1 MAQTTSPKWG
11 PIKKKLGEFN
21 HAELLDLIKDLY
33 DYSADN
39 KAFLTARFAEGGETA
54 ALEEYRQRIITQFFP
69 KRRAM
74 FPKPD
79 LREARRAIREYRKA
93 TSDLA
98 GTLDLMLTY
107 VEAGTRFTNE
117 YGDLWEAFYVS
128 METMLEEFSKLIQ
141 TPAAAGL
148 YGEFRDRLLKLEAES
163 RDTGWGYHD
172 SISFEVNA
180 LEKALAP
187 PPRS

>member
-1 MAQTTSPKWG
+1 MPQQTAPRWG

-21 HAELLDLIKDLY
+21 HAGLLALIKDLY

-39 KAFLTARFAEGGETA
+39 KAFLAARFAEESDNA

-69 KRRAM
+69 NPRAM

-79 LREARRAIREYRKA
+79 LKEARRAIREYRKA
-93 TSDLA
+93 TSDIT

-128 METMLEEFSKLIQ
+128 MESVLEEFSKLIQ

-148 YGEFRDRLLKLEAES
+148 YGEFRDRLLKLEAET
-163 RDTGWGYHD
+163 RDIGWGYHD
-172 SISFEVNA
+172 SISYEVKA

-187 PPRS
+187 PPR

>member
-1 MAQTTSPKWG
+1 MPQKTAPKWA
-11 PIKKKLGEFN
+11 PIKKRLGEFSDVG
-21 HAELLDLIKDLY
+21 LLALIKDLY

-39 KAFLTARFAEGGETA
+39 KAFLAARFAKGGEAA

-79 LREARRAIREYRKA
+79 LQEARRAIREYRKA
-93 TSDLA
+93 TSDIT

-117 YGDLWEAFYVS
+117 YGDLWEAFYIS

-163 RDTGWGYHD
+163 RDIGWGYHD
-172 SISFEVNA
+172 SIAFEVNA

-187 PPRS
+187 SAR